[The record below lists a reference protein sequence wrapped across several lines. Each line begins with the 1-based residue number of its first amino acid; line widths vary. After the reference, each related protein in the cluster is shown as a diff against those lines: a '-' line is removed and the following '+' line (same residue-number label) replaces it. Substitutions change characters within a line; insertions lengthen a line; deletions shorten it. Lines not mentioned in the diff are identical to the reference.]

1 MSTVDKD
8 DSASTA
14 RPIDITKCCHPPGS
28 TPPSTPPS
36 TMITQSHFLPSL
48 SKNTPIYF
56 STSPP
61 LASAHFRGREMLLR
75 NCLGVVCCWLKWPR
89 CRVSK
94 ATSPPPPPSPPLPCL
109 CQSPALPGWTT
120 SFCFHLANLQSR
132 SIAKL
137 GFQIF
142 RKCQTTHHRHQ
153 SKINFVDSKGKAHV
167 YIIIIKDTAGLTI
180 DSRESSVYLYIE
192 QINWD
197 LNQYLMELLNML
209 KL

>member
-1 MSTVDKD
+1 MIQLPQLDLSTSQSVAIHPAQLHHLLLHQQWSLNPTFSPAWVKAPRSTSQPPLPSPALTSVGGKCYCATA
-8 DSASTA
+8 SASSA
-14 RPIDITKCCHPPGS
+14 ADSSGRAVDFQKLPHL
-28 TPPSTPPS
+28 TPPS
-36 TMITQSHFLPSL
+36 
-48 SKNTPIYF
+48 
-56 STSPP
+56 
-61 LASAHFRGREMLLR
+61 
-75 NCLGVVCCWLKWPR
+75 
-89 CRVSK
+89 
-94 ATSPPPPPSPPLPCL
+94 PLPCL

-120 SFCFHLANLQSR
+120 SFCFHLANLQFR

>member
-89 CRVSK
+89 CRLSK
-94 ATSPPPPPSPPLPCL
+94 AASPPGPPSLPPL
-109 CQSPALPGWTT
+109 ALLVPIT
-120 SFCFHLANLQSR
+120 SAAGVNHLVLLSSR
-132 SIAKL
+132 KFAIPLDCKVRISD
-137 GFQIF
+137 FQ
-142 RKCQTTHHRHQ
+142 KMSNYTTHHRHQ

-167 YIIIIKDTAGLTI
+167 YIIIIKDTADLMR

-197 LNQYLMELLNML
+197 LNQ
-209 KL
+209 

>member
-36 TMITQSHFLPSL
+36 TMIAQSHFLLSL
-48 SKNTPIYF
+48 SKNTPIYS

-61 LASAHFRGREMLLR
+61 IASAHFRGREMLLR

-94 ATSPPPPPSPPLPCL
+94 ATSPHPPPSLFPPSPPLPCL

-120 SFCFHLANLQSR
+120 SFCFHLANLQFR

-137 GFQIF
+137 GFQISENV
-142 RKCQTTHHRHQ
+142 KLHITD
-153 SKINFVDSKGKAHV
+153 IKA
-167 YIIIIKDTAGLTI
+167 KST
-180 DSRESSVYLYIE
+180 
-192 QINWD
+192 
-197 LNQYLMELLNML
+197 LLIAKRMFI
-209 KL
+209 